1 MAKDNYDLDRAS
13 TATLGTYHI
22 STDLQN
28 YETAR
33 SNFFQLIVEDLDELL
48 YPEFSYD
55 GTNEKDATKLVTGKA
70 RYAKNSGQDILR
82 LSINKAFVPHF
93 SMNPIEVRRG
103 NSVVKF
109 ADTPTWD
116 SNKTLEFQDFV
127 GLETK
132 TVLMAWQ
139 ALAYDV
145 MTDTQGRAGKYVIG
159 KDRNGNDIYRQGYKK
174 DCTLVEY
181 TPDFQPI
188 RYWKLIGCWI
198 SAIQESDFDV
208 TNAGGGGRQITVT
221 FEYDRAEM
229 HMNDDFFT
237 PNEG

>member
-1 MAKDNYDLDRAS
+1 MADTNQ
-13 TATLGTYHI
+13 LGTYHI
-22 STDLQN
+22 STDIQN

-33 SNFFQLIVEDLDELL
+33 SNFFTLIVEDLDDLL
-48 YPEFSYD
+48 YPEFSYGEENTD
-55 GTNEKDATKLVTGKA
+55 TQYVTGTNKGKRSA
-70 RYAKNSGQDILR
+70 QKVLK

-93 SMNPIEVRRG
+93 TLGTIPVQRG

-116 SNKTLEFQDFV
+116 GNKTLEFQDFV

-145 MTDTQGRAGKYVIG
+145 MTDTQGRAGDYTLTL
-159 KDRNGNDIYRQGYKK
+159 NGQKIKRKGYKK
-174 DCTLVEY
+174 NCTLVEY
-181 TPDFQPI
+181 TPDFQVV

-198 SAIQESDFDV
+198 SSLQESDFDV
-208 TNAGGGGRQITVT
+208 TTGGNGGRQITAT

-229 HMNDDFFT
+229 HMNDDKWD
-237 PNEG
+237 EES

>member
-70 RYAKNSGQDILR
+70 KYAKNSGQDILR

-159 KDRNGNDIYRQGYKK
+159 TDANGNNVYRQGYKK

-188 RYWKLIGCWI
+188 RY
-198 SAIQESDFDV
+198 
-208 TNAGGGGRQITVT
+208 
-221 FEYDRAEM
+221 
-229 HMNDDFFT
+229 
-237 PNEG
+237 

>member
-1 MAKDNYDLDRAS
+1 MADTNK
-13 TATLGTYHI
+13 LGTYHI
-22 STDLQN
+22 SSDLQN

-33 SNFFQLIVEDLDELL
+33 SNFFSLIIENLDELL
-48 YPEFSYD
+48 YPEFSYTGENPD
-55 GTNEKDATKLVTGKA
+55 SNYVTGETKGKGKLKA
-70 RYAKNSGQDILR
+70 GEVLK

-93 SMNPIEVRRG
+93 TLGVIPIQRG

-116 SNKTLEFQDFV
+116 GNKTLEFQDFV
-127 GLETK
+127 GLQTK

-145 MTDTQGRAGKYVIG
+145 MNDTQGRAGNYTI
-159 KDRNGNDIYRQGYKK
+159 NGVTRQGYKK

-181 TPDFQPI
+181 TPDFQVV
-188 RYWKLIGCWI
+188 RYWILKGCWI
-198 SAIQESDFDV
+198 SSIQESDFDV
-208 TNAGGGGRQITVT
+208 TNSGGGRQITCT

-229 HMNDDFFT
+229 HMNDDKWA
-237 PNEG
+237 EES